1 MTCSDIEILLAEFV
15 DGTLHDEVKS
25 AVESHLSECAA
36 CRELAQDA
44 ADAVAF
50 IERAAVVE
58 APPALVTRIL
68 FEVSNGQSRTVVKP
82 SLARRLF
89 GRTFGTWLEP
99 VLQPRW
105 AMGMA
110 TTALFL
116 GMLMPHA
123 RQLSPSDLDP
133 VKVWTNAGNRLS
145 RAWDRGVKYYE
156 SMRLVFEIQTRLK
169 EWNEEAPANGNT
181 QPAPASPQGDKK

>member
-58 APPALVTRIL
+58 GARALVPRTL
-68 FEVSNGQSRTVVKP
+68 LEVADAQSRTVVKP
-82 SLARRLF
+82 SLARGLS
-89 GRTFGTWLEP
+89 GRTSGTWLEP

-105 AMGMA
+105 
-110 TTALFL
+110 
-116 GMLMPHA
+116 
-123 RQLSPSDLDP
+123 
-133 VKVWTNAGNRLS
+133 
-145 RAWDRGVKYYE
+145 
-156 SMRLVFEIQTRLK
+156 
-169 EWNEEAPANGNT
+169 
-181 QPAPASPQGDKK
+181 